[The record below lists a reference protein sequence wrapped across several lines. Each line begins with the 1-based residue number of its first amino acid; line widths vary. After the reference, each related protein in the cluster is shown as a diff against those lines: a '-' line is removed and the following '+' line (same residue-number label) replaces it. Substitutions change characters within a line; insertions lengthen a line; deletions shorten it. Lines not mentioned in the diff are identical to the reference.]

1 MRLITVRAPEGHGSA
16 VIDLAF
22 ASGISEV
29 SLHHAEFRRS
39 QQSPKQQEVI
49 DIETSTPAAKE
60 FIETLMAA
68 PFFDPTEYAL
78 SIRHPRSL
86 VGSEHPESETYPMA
100 MPTID
105 VFEELWKYSHI
116 TWSLVGRVLMASF
129 LLAYGMI
136 EMNLLVMIAGLL
148 FLPYHH
154 PLLATALGLW
164 TRQGR
169 LLWRSLW
176 VLATIT
182 ILIVI
187 ASAIAALFLKPPIRF
202 QEFGTLKSAFVISA
216 IIGVAAALGMADDAG
231 RQELIG
237 LAATAHT
244 TILPAWFGMSLV
256 FGFPQASVTYERLIN
271 FVVSVGTI
279 ILAAVLTFAMLKMRG
294 DGLKSLAKLDPSH
307 QKSHRRTTEPDSHA
321 IS

>member
-1 MRLITVRAPEGHGSA
+1 MDI
-16 VIDLAF
+16 AF

-29 SLHHAEFRRS
+29 SLHHAELQRS

-49 DIETSTPAAKE
+49 EIETSTPLAKE
-60 FIETLMAA
+60 FIEALMAA

-86 VGSEHPESETYPMA
+86 IGSEHPERETYPMV

-116 TWSLVGRVLMASF
+116 TWSLAGRVLMASF

-136 EMNLLVMIAGLL
+136 ELNLLVMIAGLL

-169 LLWRSLW
+169 LIGRALL
-176 VLATIT
+176 VLVVIT
-182 ILIVI
+182 LLIVI
-187 ASAIAALFLKPPIRF
+187 AGAVTALFLEPPIRF
-202 QEFGTLKSAFVISA
+202 DQFGTLKSGVVIAA
-216 IIGVAAALGMADDAG
+216 IVGVAAALGMADDAG
-231 RQELIG
+231 RHELIG
-237 LAATAHT
+237 LAATAHI
-244 TILPAWFGMSLV
+244 TILPAWFGISLV
-256 FGFPQASVTYERLIN
+256 FGFPEAGVTSERLIN
-271 FVVSVGTI
+271 FALSVGTL
-279 ILAAVLTFAMLKMRG
+279 ILAAALTFALLKMRG
-294 DGLKSLAKLDPSH
+294 DGLKPLAKLDPSR
-307 QKSHRRTTEPDSHA
+307 QR
-321 IS
+321 